1 MEITKQ
7 ISSAANADV
16 KRLVT
21 YRDKARAR
29 KKDGLFLIEGT
40 RLFLDTPEQYI
51 EEVFV
56 SSRLAGACPAA
67 VEEKAAALSGKS
79 IPVTELSDDVF
90 RHITD
95 TVTPQGV
102 LCTVRQPAYALE
114 DLLRGEW
121 EPLVLILDG
130 IQDPGNLGTI
140 FRSAAAAGA
149 TGILMSRDT
158 ADITGPKAVRSTM
171 SAVFRTP
178 YRYSEDLPADIAR
191 LREAGLTVFAA
202 AADRD
207 NIYTRMPWNRACA
220 VIIGNEGNGISAPV
234 FAAADMPVSIPMHS
248 DMESLNA
255 AVAAS
260 ILLFEAAARREGL

>member
-1 MEITKQ
+1 MYSG
-7 ISSAANADV
+7 ISPTRS
-16 KRLVT
+16 RP
-21 YRDKARAR
+21 RA
-29 KKDGLFLIEGT
+29 
-40 RLFLDTPEQYI
+40 
-51 EEVFV
+51 
-56 SSRLAGACPAA
+56 S
-67 VEEKAAALSGKS
+67 
-79 IPVTELSDDVF
+79 
-90 RHITD
+90 
-95 TVTPQGV
+95 
-102 LCTVRQPAYALE
+102 YALE